1 MLEHQTGLDERN
13 TSQEPLPRAGWRNA
27 LMAAGFFCFL
37 AALLVGASMKEAAG
51 AAPKLLALV
60 AIALIAVSAFA
71 SLLNRMFHKESHAE
85 PPKP

>member
-1 MLEHQTGLDERN
+1 MAEHQVGLDEHK
-13 TSQEPLPRAGWRNA
+13 TSQESRPRAGWRNA

-60 AIALIAVSAFA
+60 AIALIVISGIA
-71 SLLNRMFHKESHAE
+71 SLINRIFYKESPGEQH
-85 PPKP
+85 